1 MFYSYF
7 EMQLLINQLEKNN
20 LETLT
25 NNNFEKLSENNA
37 PSLYNQGYV
46 IKRQVNTSFKAQINI
61 NKCLQKFFHIEF
73 RRKRAKRWVMSWLIA
88 QGYDFNEIAKHYIKD
103 FKISK
108 YDYEKAV
115 KQQRISSGSIKEHGI
130 SKMLRKGN

>member
-1 MFYSYF
+1 LKNFQEEY
-7 EMQLLINQLEKNN
+7 QIHRKLIYE
-20 LETLT
+20 
-25 NNNFEKLSENNA
+25 A
-37 PSLYNQGYV
+37 D
-46 IKRQVNTSFKAQINI
+46 
-61 NKCLQKFFHIEF
+61 IEF